1 MALAQALFMN
11 FKSGQ
16 AYSPL
21 LRTTVHENQALN
33 NYPVT
38 RFVGWKSDGSKWYN
52 LSAGSNPTT
61 VTEFSPTTNWDLN
74 SASTTPTTVLTHSSG
89 NSVLTS
95 GILNS
100 DGTIFVGL
108 TDGRRLYV
116 YNLSTA
122 YDFSTAS
129 LTQAGTDDLDTFY
142 TSSNIGY
149 LRGLSSGKLWVGYTG
164 SQVIRQFS
172 FNEST
177 GRVTADDGGPTIP
190 VGVSVGLSTGIGAY
204 NEKWLVIRKNLGSIF
219 YAIPRDSSGSIVGQ
233 TLVEETETF
242 SVSYSAPAFTG
253 TSGEFLEFYRFSSS
267 DQRARYALS
276 LA

>member
-1 MALAQALFMN
+1 MALAQALFMDY
-11 FKSGQ
+11 KSGQ

-21 LRTTVHENQALN
+21 LRTTVHENQTLN
-33 NYPVT
+33 NYPVSA
-38 RFVGWKSDGSKWYN
+38 FIGWKSDGSKWYN
-52 LSAGSNPTT
+52 LATSLGVTT

-89 NSVLTS
+89 NSTLTS
-95 GILNS
+95 GTFNS

-108 TDGRRLYV
+108 ADGRALFV

-122 YDFSTAS
+122 YDLSTAS
-129 LTQAGTDDLDTFY
+129 LTQAATDDLDTFY
-142 TSSNIGY
+142 ASSNIGY

-190 VGVSVGLSTGIGAY
+190 VGVSVSLSVGIGAY
-204 NEKWLVIRKNLGSIF
+204 NEKWLVIRKSTGDIF

-242 SVSYSAPAFTG
+242 SVPYKTAAFTG
-253 TSGEFLEFYRFSSS
+253 TSGEFLEFYRFSST